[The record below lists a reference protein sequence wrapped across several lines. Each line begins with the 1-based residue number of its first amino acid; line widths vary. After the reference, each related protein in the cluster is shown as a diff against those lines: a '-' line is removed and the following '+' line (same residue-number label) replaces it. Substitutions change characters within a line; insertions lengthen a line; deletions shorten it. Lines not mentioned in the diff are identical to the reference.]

1 MPMTRRQF
9 GATVAAGVG
18 ALAAPSAAGQATVT
32 ADAARAL
39 YSVAVSI
46 DALANP
52 GAMNVPWPPRGPL
65 TAAQRDNI
73 AKSGLTALNVTVSAD
88 DFEATVRNIA
98 LWTGEAANYPQLLSI
113 VRRHDD
119 IARARKDGTLGL
131 LRPGLSVAVEID
143 TRGGQGKGEL

>member
-1 MPMTRRQF
+1 MPMSRRQF

-39 YSVAVSI
+39 YAKAVSI

-65 TAAQRDNI
+65 TPAQRDNI
-73 AKSGLTALNVTVSAD
+73 ARRGVFVSEYQV
-88 DFEATVRNIA
+88 F
-98 LWTGEAANYPQLLSI
+98 
-113 VRRHDD
+113 
-119 IARARKDGTLGL
+119 
-131 LRPGLSVAVEID
+131 
-143 TRGGQGKGEL
+143 